1 MAEPIRICLA
11 DDHAVVRQGL
21 RAFLDSQPDIDVVGE
36 AATGAEAVAL
46 ARALHPDVLLLD
58 LMMPGMDGFEATRRI
73 REHSPGTSVVVLT
86 SFSSQGHL
94 LHARQAG
101 VLSYLLKDA
110 DAAEIAAAVRKAA
123 RHEPVISSTTR
134 PADHTAGL
142 RQLTNRELQVLRLIA
157 DGLSNAIIAERLVIT
172 EGTVK
177 THVNSLLSKLHLADR
192 TQAAVLAWR
201 EGLVEGYPTGLSD
214 TFGQPGSHRSN
225 SS

>member
-1 MAEPIRICLA
+1 MAERIRIRICLA

-21 RAFLDSQPDIDVVGE
+21 RAFLNSQPDIEVVGE
-36 AATGAEAVAL
+36 AGTGAEAVAL

-58 LMMPGMDGFEATRRI
+58 LMMPGMDGFEAARRI
-73 REHSPGTSVVVLT
+73 HEHSPGTSVVVLT

-94 LHARQAG
+94 LRARQAG

-123 RHEPVISSTTR
+123 RHEPVIAPTR

-142 RQLTNRELQVLRLIA
+142 GQLTNRELQVLRLIA
-157 DGLSNAIIAERLVIT
+157 DGLSNATIAERLVIT

-201 EGLVEGYPTGLSD
+201 EGLVEG
-214 TFGQPGSHRSN
+214 
-225 SS
+225 

>member
-1 MAEPIRICLA
+1 MAERIRVCLA

-21 RAFLDSQPDIDVVGE
+21 RAFLDSQPDFEVVGE
-36 AATGAEAVAL
+36 AATGGEAVAL
-46 ARALHPDVLLLD
+46 ARALHPDVVLLD

-73 REHSPGTSVVVLT
+73 REHSPRTSVVVLT

-94 LHARQAG
+94 LRARQAG

-110 DAAEIAAAVRKAA
+110 DASEIAAAVRKAA
-123 RHEPVISSTTR
+123 RHEPVIASTTR

-142 RQLTNRELQVLRLIA
+142 GQLTNRELQVLRLFA
-157 DGLSNAIIAERLVIT
+157 DGLSNATIAERLVIT

-214 TFGQPGSHRSN
+214 TFSQLET
-225 SS
+225 